1 MNPVILGDGVLGKEL
16 KTQTGW
22 DYISRRK
29 DGFDA
34 LNPNFQHLISQE
46 HGVIFYPKYDVVINC
61 IANTNSYSDDLQSH
75 LDINYKFVIALTVFC
90 KEWKIKLVH
99 ISTEFVY
106 ANNKKNAFDWSL
118 AKESDLPLPSNN
130 HYAKTKL
137 LADQYISLMSDKYLI
152 CRGLHKSN
160 DFSPSQVWDIKTC
173 GDKVKHIAPLIIKL
187 INKNATGIFN
197 VGTGYKSYSDLYPKG
212 EIIKPP
218 SYVPLDTSMCLDK
231 LNYFLK

>member
-1 MNPVILGDGVLGKEL
+1 MKVLILGDGLLGKEIAS
-16 KTQTGW
+16 QTKW
-22 DYISRRK
+22 DVASRK
-29 DGFDA
+29 LGNLPDINDFGE
-34 LNPNFQHLISQE
+34 LSNLI
-46 HGVIFYPKYDVVINC
+46 YTYDVVINC

-75 LDINYKFVIALTVFC
+75 LDINYKFVIALTDFC

-118 AKESDLPLPSNN
+118 PKESDLPLPSNN

-197 VGTGYKSYSDLYPKG
+197 IGTGYKSYSDLYPKG
-212 EIIKPP
+212 EVIKPP